1 MYKFLIVYFF
11 ISILFSNITL
21 ANEKNY
27 PIGSIFEIKNAE
39 SVNFSV
45 DNPSICKIENNKITF
60 IAPGEITIRALASYS
75 NGSLME
81 FNEHFVIVENN
92 NVSSSRF
99 TPVPLNQLQN
109 YTLLHQY
116 LTNEQLKESYDVAL
130 KIAQKVTA
138 TSLDNKLKQL
148 SLLLRQYYEDNVT
161 YSTESPHFLDAYG
174 FFITK
179 QASCQGAACATGLV
193 LNILGIDYEH
203 INHNLWEH
211 QWCRVNVNGTYWIVD
226 PYGAYC
232 GPDPEPY
239 EFPHPNMIILNDQ
252 LTYAY

>member
-1 MYKFLIVYFF
+1 
-11 ISILFSNITL
+11 
-21 ANEKNY
+21 
-27 PIGSIFEIKNAE
+27 
-39 SVNFSV
+39 
-45 DNPSICKIENNKITF
+45 
-60 IAPGEITIRALASYS
+60 
-75 NGSLME
+75 ME

-92 NVSSSRF
+92 NVSSSKF

-148 SLLLRQYYEDNVT
+148 SILLRQYYEDNVT

-174 FFITK
+174 FFITNK
-179 QASCQGAACATGLV
+179 ASCQGAACATGLV